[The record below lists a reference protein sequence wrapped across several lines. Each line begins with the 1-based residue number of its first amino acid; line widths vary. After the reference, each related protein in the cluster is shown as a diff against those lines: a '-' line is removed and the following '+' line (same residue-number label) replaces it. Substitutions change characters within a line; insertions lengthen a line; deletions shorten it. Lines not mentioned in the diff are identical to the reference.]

1 MCLIAFAWKAHPDY
15 TLIVAANRDEWHDRA
30 AAPAAWWSDHPHIL
44 AGRDLKAGG
53 TWMGVTRSGRFAAVT
68 NFRDPGD
75 RKSTARS
82 RGELVTAFLLG
93 DETPAAFLAATKKVA
108 FDYNGFNLI
117 VGDGTSL
124 AYFGSVEGAIEILE
138 PGVYALSNHTLNEP
152 WPKVTMA
159 KSALDAA
166 LQAEVTEEA
175 RPPSPPTPLP
185 CGERGAKCSLL
196 PPGEGLG
203 MRRAIYAILSDGTV
217 APDDALPNTGV
228 GIEWERALSPA
239 LIVTA
244 RYGTRAST
252 ILSVANSGGVSFE
265 EHTRANDG
273 AVCGVARFSFELQ
286 QR

>member
-1 MCLIAFAWKAHPDY
+1 MCLVAFAWNTHPDY
-15 TLIVAANRDEWHDRA
+15 RLIVAANRDEWHDRP
-30 AAPAAWWSDHPHIL
+30 AAPAAWWNDHPQIL

-53 TWMGVTRSGRFAAVT
+53 TWMGVTRSGRFAAIT
-68 NFRDPGD
+68 NFRDPAD

-93 DETPAAFLAATKKVA
+93 DETPLAFLTATKKVA

-117 VGDGTSL
+117 VGDDTAL
-124 AYFGSVEGAIEILE
+124 AYFGSVDGSIKSLE

-166 LQAEVTEEA
+166 LQAKMSEDA
-175 RPPSPPTPLP
+175 RQ
-185 CGERGAKCSLL
+185 
-196 PPGEGLG
+196 
-203 MRRAIYAILSDGTV
+203 MAIYAILSDTSV

-228 GIEWERALSPA
+228 GIEWERVLSPA
-239 LIVTA
+239 LIVTE

-252 ILSVANSGGVSFE
+252 ILSVDKSGGVAFE
-265 EHTRANDG
+265 ERTRANDG
-273 AVCGVARFSFELQ
+273 GVSSVAKFKFNLRQS
-286 QR
+286 

>member
-1 MCLIAFAWKAHPDY
+1 MCLIVFAWNAHPDY
-15 TLIVAANRDEWHDRA
+15 RLIVAANRDEWHDRA
-30 AAPAAWWSDHPHIL
+30 AAPAAWWKDHPQIL

-93 DETPAAFLAATKKVA
+93 DETPAAFLAATKKVT
-108 FDYNGFNLI
+108 FNYNGFNLI

-124 AYFGSVEGAIEILE
+124 AYFGSIDGAIETLE

-159 KSALDAA
+159 KSALEAA
-166 LQAEVTEEA
+166 LQAEMSEPA
-175 RPPSPPTPLP
+175 RQV
-185 CGERGAKCSLL
+185 
-196 PPGEGLG
+196 
-203 MRRAIYAILSDGTV
+203 AIYNFLSDKAV
-217 APDDALPNTGV
+217 AHDGALPDTGV

-239 LIVTA
+239 LVVSPK
-244 RYGTRAST
+244 YGTRATT
-252 ILSVANSGGVSFE
+252 ILTMATSGDVSFV

-273 AVCGVARFSFELQ
+273 AVSSVAKFSFHL
-286 QR
+286 RRS

>member
-1 MCLIAFAWKAHPDY
+1 MCLIAFAWNAHPEY
-15 TLIVAANRDEWHDRA
+15 RLVVAANRDEWHDRP
-30 AAPAAWWSDHPHIL
+30 AAPAAWWNDRPQIL

-93 DETPAAFLAATKKVA
+93 DETPAAFLTATKKVA
-108 FDYNGFNLI
+108 LDYNGFNLI

-124 AYFGSVEGAIEILE
+124 AYFGSSEGAIEILE

-159 KSALDAA
+159 KSALGAA
-166 LQAEVTEEA
+166 LQAQMSEDA
-175 RPPSPPTPLP
+175 RQ
-185 CGERGAKCSLL
+185 
-196 PPGEGLG
+196 
-203 MRRAIYAILSDGTV
+203 MVIFDILSDDTV

-228 GIEWERALSPA
+228 GIEWERVLSSA
-239 LIVTA
+239 LIVTEK
-244 RYGTRAST
+244 YGTRAST

-265 EHTRANDG
+265 ERTRANDG
-273 AVCGVARFSFELQ
+273 SVSSVAEFHFEA
-286 QR
+286 RPN

>member
-1 MCLIAFAWKAHPDY
+1 MCLIAFAWNAHPEY
-15 TLIVAANRDEWHDRA
+15 RLVVAANRDEWHDRP
-30 AAPAAWWSDHPHIL
+30 AAPAAWWNDRPQIL

-93 DETPAAFLAATKKVA
+93 DETPAAFLTATKKVA
-108 FDYNGFNLI
+108 LDYNGFNLI

-124 AYFGSVEGAIEILE
+124 AYFGSSEGAIEILE

-159 KSALDAA
+159 KSALGAA
-166 LQAEVTEEA
+166 LQAQMSEDA
-175 RPPSPPTPLP
+175 RQ
-185 CGERGAKCSLL
+185 
-196 PPGEGLG
+196 
-203 MRRAIYAILSDGTV
+203 MVIFDILSDDTV

-228 GIEWERALSPA
+228 GIEWERVLSPA
-239 LIVTA
+239 LIVSEK
-244 RYGTRAST
+244 YGTRAST
-252 ILSVANSGGVSFE
+252 ILSVNNEDNVSFE
-265 EHTRANDG
+265 ERTRDTDG
-273 AVCGVARFSFELQ
+273 KVIGIVSTHFAVDTCM
-286 QR
+286 